1 MGVRRSRDAG
11 LTLVELMITL
21 VVASLVGAST
31 YVFFTGQQRMYDTQT
46 KLLNVQQNIT
56 AAMEMMSRYV
66 RAAGGGMLG
75 CVRLSTSPLDPGAPT
90 PVSNSDLLPNAPA
103 VGLRAFLLSTGAI
116 RIPPLW
122 IVDGAGGAPDEI
134 AVAFGNGGFGN
145 WADAGLGAAIP
156 VDSPTA
162 PLTVAANVPSL
173 VNKFMTNEFVLVLD
187 VTPNLDRGAPFRNDR
202 GCTLFQITGVN
213 AGTNTLSH
221 ASTSKWNPAANV
233 ANMVPFAYT
242 AGTPA
247 STPNAGSA
255 VRHLGTLTWVR
266 FAIRPGTN
274 TGPNTFPPALT
285 MQRLDQETAP
295 QVLAD
300 GIEDLQVAYACD
312 SNSDGDLPDG
322 VGVGRTT
329 DEWRLN
335 TSAVEVAPAVNCNR
349 PSAVRLTLVARSLT
363 PDSLLM
369 NVSTN
374 AKPAVENGA
383 AGTVDQY
390 RHRVLTTT
398 VFPRN
403 LEGVP

>member
-1 MGVRRSRDAG
+1 MRSVRRRRDAG
-11 LTLVELMITL
+11 LTLVELMVTL

-66 RAAGGGMLG
+66 RAAGAGMLG
-75 CVRLSTSPLDPGAPT
+75 CVRLSTTPLDPGAPT
-90 PVSNSDLLPNAPA
+90 PVSGSDLLPNAPA
-103 VGLRAFLLSTGAI
+103 VGLRAYLQSTGAI

-122 IVDGAGGAPDEI
+122 IVDGAAGAPDEI
-134 AVAFGNGGFGN
+134 AVAFGNGTFGN

-156 VDSPTA
+156 TDTPTS
-162 PLTVAANVPSL
+162 PLTVATVPVAGLAS
-173 VNKFMTNEFVLVLD
+173 KFMTNEFVLVMDIL
-187 VTPNLDRGAPFRNDR
+187 PKLDRGVPWRNDR
-202 GCTLFQITGVN
+202 GCTLFQITGI
-213 AGTNTLSH
+213 AGNTLNH

-233 ANMVPFAYT
+233 AGMVPFGYT
-242 AGTPA
+242 VGAPSDVPT
-247 STPNAGSA
+247 TGSA
-255 VRHLGTLTWVR
+255 IRHLGTLNWVR
-266 FAIRPGTN
+266 FAIRPGTA
-274 TGPNTFPPALT
+274 TFPPALT

-312 SNSDGDLPDG
+312 SNSDGNLPDG
-322 VGVGRTT
+322 VDRTT
-329 DEWRLN
+329 DEWQLN
-335 TSAVEVAPAVNCNR
+335 ANLEVAPAVNCNR
-349 PSAVRLTLVARSLT
+349 PSAVRLTLIARSLT
-363 PDSLLM
+363 PDTLLA
-369 NVSTN
+369 NISTN
-374 AKPAVENGA
+374 IKPAVENGA
-383 AGTVDQY
+383 AGAAADQY